1 MSGTPSTPATE
12 YLGELCH
19 LHRTMQ
25 HRTLQ
30 EVADMVGTSK
40 SYLWEIEH
48 GNCAPSF
55 VLVVRLCNVLGMDIT
70 ALAVNVLLLSE
81 LSDD

>member
-1 MSGTPSTPATE
+1 MSGTPSTRATE

-19 LHRTMQ
+19 QQRKRQRRSL
-25 HRTLQ
+25 
-30 EVADMVGTSK
+30 EDVANQVGTSK

-55 VLVVRLCNVLGMDIT
+55 MLVVRLCNALGLDISMMAIHVLM
-70 ALAVNVLLLSE
+70 LSKAE
-81 LSDD
+81 